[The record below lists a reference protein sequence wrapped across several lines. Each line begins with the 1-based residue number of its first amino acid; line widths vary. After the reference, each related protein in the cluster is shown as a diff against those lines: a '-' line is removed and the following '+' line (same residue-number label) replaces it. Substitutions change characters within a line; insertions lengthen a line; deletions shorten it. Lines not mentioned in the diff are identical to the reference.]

1 MNQYEDLLHS
11 QWGNHMLQIL
21 QVKEKTIPVKHNHK
35 AQHVNGVYSRYRW
48 ATLFPICNSSWVATV
63 SSTLSW

>member
-11 QWGNHMLQIL
+11 QWGDRMHQIL

-35 AQHVNGVYSRYRW
+35 VQPAQMGH
-48 ATLFPICNSSWVATV
+48 TFPY
-63 SSTLSW
+63 L